1 MPQPI
6 SLTELQLDIM
16 RVLWTRGHATVTE
29 VAHGVRARKLAQAT
43 VATIL
48 TRLEKRGAVTH
59 TIDGRQ
65 FVYSALLQEKDVQR
79 SVVSRIKTTLF
90 SGDVPALVNQLL
102 SGRDVSTE
110 DLKQVKE
117 LIAAKEKELASHP
130 RTKRKK
136 S

>member
-1 MPQPI
+1 MPKPL

-16 RVLWTRGHATVTE
+16 RVLWTRGHATVAE
-29 VAHGVRARKLAQAT
+29 VTHAVRARKLAQAT

-59 TIDGRQ
+59 TIEGRQ
-65 FVYSALLQEKDVQR
+65 FVYSALLQEEDVRR
-79 SVVSRIKTTLF
+79 SVVSRVKATLF
-90 SGDVPALVNQLL
+90 SGDVPALVSQLL
-102 SGRDVSTE
+102 SGRDVSAE

-117 LIAAKEKELASHP
+117 LIAAKEKELASHARAK
-130 RTKRKK
+130 RTK